1 MAVLRGKVSEGL
13 DFSDQLTRAVFII
26 GIPFPPIMDLNI
38 KAKKEVNKILYS
50 IQTYY
55 VNYQKIRKIK

>member
-26 GIPFPPIMDLNI
+26 GIQFPPIMDLNI

-50 IQTYY
+50 IQIYY
-55 VNYQKIRKIK
+55 VNYQKIRKI

>member
-50 IQTYY
+50 IQIYY
-55 VNYQKIRKIK
+55 VNYQKIRKI